1 MDLSNWH
8 SVPQWEP
15 QMEICI
21 VHSLHNDNLFYQL
34 GTFNTC
40 STDYDN
46 FISRVPVHSVFQSQ
60 HCVLGMGSY
69 SKMGDNYFW

>member
-1 MDLSNWH
+1 
-8 SVPQWEP
+8 
-15 QMEICI
+15 
-21 VHSLHNDNLFYQL
+21 L